1 MVYISILF
9 FISIYLYSVRNKVSP
24 YLFKQLLVWIPCII
38 VFLIP
43 MAFQKNVGTD
53 YVSYIEIYKY
63 DSLRWLYESKQEYL
77 FLWIIDLAK
86 FFGSPQFIFIIFAL
100 IVSTFFFITLH
111 LYRKNL
117 AYKPWLFFF
126 IYFTSTGIYNTSF
139 NTLRQSA
146 IVAILPILLY
156 LFYKRKDFLF
166 ILIIITLSFLHKSAL
181 LYLLF
186 YPILL
191 IPNSRKIYLLVFFLS
206 SIVYALNFNSIAT
219 ALSQLPIFSSI
230 FGNYAYYVNS
240 DFFDGG
246 PILSILTKL
255 YYLPIFAIFWLLY
268 LKDRNINNF
277 LDLSIKIWSL
287 TCFMIIQM
295 VHIGIFYRF
304 WNMFAFF
311 YIFPIYYVID
321 HFIKKRNGL
330 MVLAILLYIF
340 LPYVVKVVLFPSAEY
355 SYNFYN
361 FLF

>member
-1 MVYISILF
+1 MVYVSILF
-9 FISIYLYSVRNKVSP
+9 FITIYLYTVRNMVSP
-24 YLFKQLLVWIPCII
+24 YLLKQLLVWIPSAL
-38 VFLIP
+38 VFFIP

-53 YVSYIEIYKY
+53 YISYIEIYKY
-63 DSLRWLYESKQEYL
+63 PSLRWLYESKQEYL

-86 FFGSPQFIFIIFAL
+86 FLGSPQFIFIIFSA
-100 IVSTFFFITLH
+100 IIAIFFFTMLH
-111 LYRKNL
+111 IYRKQL
-117 AYKPWLFFF
+117 DYRPWLFFF

-156 LFYKRKDFLF
+156 LFYKKKNALF
-166 ILIIITLSFLHKSAL
+166 IIIVISLSFLHKSAL
-181 LYLLF
+181 FYLLF
-186 YPILL
+186 YPIYF
-191 IPNSRKIYLLVFFLS
+191 IPNSRKIYFFVFCLS
-206 SIVYALNFNSIAT
+206 TIIYTLNFNFIAT
-219 ALSQLPIFSSI
+219 SLSQLPIFSSI

-255 YYLPIFAIFWLLY
+255 YYLPIFSIFWYLY
-268 LKDRNINNF
+268 LKDKNVNNF
-277 LDLSIKIWSL
+277 LDLSIKIWAI

-295 VHIGIFYRF
+295 IHIGIFYRF

-311 YIFPIYYVID
+311 YIFPIYYVVD
-321 HFIKKRNGL
+321 HFIKRRNGL
-330 MVLAILLYIF
+330 MVLGILLYLF

-355 SYNFYN
+355 SYSFYN